1 MNKNSNSRPIG
12 IFDSGVGG
20 LTVLNALKKQL
31 PFENM
36 IYVGDTARV
45 PYGNK
50 SEKLIQQYAREI
62 CDLLISLDCKMIVI
76 ACNTASSL
84 ALTYLRS
91 SYALPIEGVIEPGV
105 EEAIKHSRNKHIGV
119 LGTHATIRSN
129 VYESKLKK
137 LNPDL
142 MVTNQ
147 ACPLFVPLA
156 EEGWVDGEIP
166 EKIAKYYL
174 NPLVK
179 NKVDTVIL
187 GCTHYPILK
196 ATITNILPKNVHL
209 IDSAEVVAQKVKQ
222 ILAQNKFATES
233 KTKGHL
239 ECLVTDMP
247 NQFSLVADRFVDFA
261 IGEIKAIELH

>member
-1 MNKNSNSRPIG
+1 
-12 IFDSGVGG
+12 
-20 LTVLNALKKQL
+20 
-31 PFENM
+31 
-36 IYVGDTARV
+36 
-45 PYGNK
+45 
-50 SEKLIQQYAREI
+50 
-62 CDLLISLDCKMIVI
+62 
-76 ACNTASSL
+76 
-84 ALTYLRS
+84 
-91 SYALPIEGVIEPGV
+91 
-105 EEAIKHSRNKHIGV
+105 
-119 LGTHATIRSN
+119 
-129 VYESKLKK
+129 
-137 LNPDL
+137 
-142 MVTNQ
+142 
-147 ACPLFVPLA
+147 
-156 EEGWVDGEIP
+156 
-166 EKIAKYYL
+166 
-174 NPLVK
+174 VK